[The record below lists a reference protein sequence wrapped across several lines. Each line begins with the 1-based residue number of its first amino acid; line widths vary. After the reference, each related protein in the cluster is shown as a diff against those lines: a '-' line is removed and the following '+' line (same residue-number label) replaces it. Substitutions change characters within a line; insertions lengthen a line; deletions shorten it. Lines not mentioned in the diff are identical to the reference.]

1 MGHAIKI
8 EDAFNRT
15 MWRVMQSC
23 RPVTTCTVA
32 HIGDFRVLT
41 SYNVRMAVTYSAT
54 EAKAKFSEVIRRVRN
69 GETVIVTYRGE
80 PVAEIVPYK
89 RPKPDDESDSDDGAT
104 KTTMEERIAELERK
118 GILARPRGPRRGFK
132 PLGHRPGALKRFLEE
147 RGGGEPSW
155 S

>member
-1 MGHAIKI
+1 MGHSRKI

-15 MWRVMQSC
+15 MWRVIQSC
-23 RPVTTCTVA
+23 RPVATCTVA
-32 HIGDFRVLT
+32 HIGDFPVLTSLT
-41 SYNVRMAVTYSAT
+41 SYNERMAVTYSAT

-104 KTTMEERIAELERK
+104 KTTMEERYEELV
-118 GILARPRGPRRGFK
+118 RRGIVV
-132 PLGHRPGALKRFLEE
+132 PARNPRAPIRPEAHRPGGLKRFLED
-147 RGGGEPSW
+147 RHR
-155 S
+155 